1 MKICSECHRC
11 YDDVVEQCSEW
22 HGPLSVSRP
31 GSVSMVAGYRV
42 EERLYSGLRGDLF
55 RATRTDCDRKCLI
68 RTATADTKITEAF
81 LDEAKIVTDLY
92 HPNLVAVY
100 EYGTTDSGECFA
112 VFEDSRGEET
122 LRDLLDR
129 KGAPGLLESIQI
141 VRMIAETLDEL
152 HKAGIIFRALS
163 PDNVLISED
172 SSGGTSAR
180 LKDIDLGGTAQ
191 HAIVSNK
198 FLIDTEIAA
207 IRYFAPEQCLN
218 EPATVQSDVY
228 SLGVLLYELIAGS
241 PPFDAD
247 RAAGVIEQHR
257 HARPP
262 EIKIDNF
269 DLRMLISH
277 ALMESLSKQAN
288 LRQASADLFARQLRH
303 IEQLATHVSTP
314 APVVK
319 VAPSAAKP
327 ATRVITL
334 AESGLDLAEPN
345 GLDVVVS
352 SSPIARSEAIE
363 PQPNYH
369 HAPISSCR
377 VPIEAEESPVPMRQI
392 DPDGI
397 KQIDFRAAR
406 ERMKDLLAATPATQV
421 APGLIRLDEP
431 LDEIPSIDE
440 ALDVLRSDGDLT
452 PEFEAMEQSSETRK
466 VPGETPLAES
476 FAHVPT
482 VPTMSHGLT
491 SLHLADAPFEPT
503 KDTLETLSADDDEIF
518 ESIKSFSEVRF
529 ARLRRGIAVG
539 AAAGV
544 IALAFTFRADIV
556 DAFTPFDLGKLEP
569 PRYKPATSSEVP
581 PRQTS
586 EVIYET
592 PAEPAIVEPAPVVA
606 NDQPRAVMMISDR
619 PKVSEGR
626 ISARRAPATT
636 PETRMTQSAP
646 LKQRPEAYKPENVVI
661 TYPDPKARAGR
672 NERDPFAK
680 PKPATGMTR
689 PRIVANPNP

>member
-1 MKICSECHRC
+1 MKICSECQRC
-11 YDDVVEQCSEW
+11 YDDVVEQCSER
-22 HGPLSVSRP
+22 HGQLAPAGQ
-31 GSVSMVAGYRV
+31 GSVAMIAGYRV
-42 EERLYSGLRGDLF
+42 EQRLYSGLRGELF
-55 RATRTDCDRKCLI
+55 RATRIDCGRSCLI
-68 RTATADTKITEAF
+68 RMIAADEETAKHF
-81 LDEAKIVTDLY
+81 LKEAKVVADLY
-92 HPNLVAVY
+92 HPNLTAVY
-100 EYGTTDSGECFA
+100 ESGKT
-112 VFEDSRGEET
+112 EDGQIFVVSEDAADGDT
-122 LRDLLDR
+122 LRVLLDR
-129 KGAPGLLESIQI
+129 SEQLELLESIRI
-141 VRMIAETLDEL
+141 VRLVAETLHEL
-152 HKAGIIFRALS
+152 HQADVVFRAVS
-163 PDNVLISED
+163 PDNILVSYVAGEADI
-172 SSGGTSAR
+172 R
-180 LKDIDLGGTAQ
+180 LQNIDLGGVAQ
-191 HAIVSNK
+191 HAIMSNR
-198 FLIDTEIAA
+198 FLIDTETATIK
-207 IRYFAPEQCLN
+207 YFSPEQCAD

-228 SLGVLLYELIAGS
+228 SLGVLLYELIAGA

-262 EIKIDNF
+262 DVKIDNF

-327 ATRVITL
+327 AARVITL

-345 GLDVVVS
+345 GLDVELS
-352 SSPIARSEAIE
+352 NSPVARSEAIE
-363 PQPNYH
+363 PPPNH
-369 HAPISSCR
+369 QQAPILFGPVR
-377 VPIEAEESPVPMRQI
+377 IAEEAPAPKRQI

-406 ERMKDLLAATPATQV
+406 ERMKDLLTATPATQV
-421 APGLIRLDEP
+421 APRLIRLDEP
-431 LDEIPSIDE
+431 LDDIPSIDE

-452 PEFEAMEQSSETRK
+452 PQFEAMEQSSETRK

-476 FAHVPT
+476 FALVPT

-503 KDTLETLSADDDEIF
+503 KDTLETLWADDDEIF

-539 AAAGV
+539 ATAGLIV
-544 IALAFTFRADIV
+544 LAFTFRADIV

-569 PRYKPATSSEVP
+569 PRYKPATSLEVP

-586 EVIYET
+586 EVTYET
-592 PAEPAIVEPAPVVA
+592 PAEPEIVEPAQVVA
-606 NDQPRAVMMISDR
+606 DDQPRAVMMISDR

-636 PETRMTQSAP
+636 PGPRMTQSAP